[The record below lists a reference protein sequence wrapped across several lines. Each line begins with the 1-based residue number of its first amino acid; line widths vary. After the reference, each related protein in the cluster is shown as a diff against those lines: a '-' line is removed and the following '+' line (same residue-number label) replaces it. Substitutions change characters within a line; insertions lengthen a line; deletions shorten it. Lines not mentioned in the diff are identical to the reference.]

1 MISGRVRF
9 CVLGSGS
16 KGNAVLVD
24 AGGTLVLIDCGY
36 SAKEIR
42 RRMSDV
48 GCELTQLKALLITH
62 GHGDHVKGAR
72 KLSSGMNLL
81 TYATDDT
88 VAFCARRSGLVNHA
102 RVTPGVPFKISRTL
116 TVTPFSTPHDEKG
129 SVGYVLDDGHSKLGF
144 CTDLG
149 APDGDVIAALR
160 DVDALYLEFN
170 HDLQMLQHGPYPAHL
185 KRRVASRYGHLSND
199 DAARVLRASKTKRL
213 RRVVM
218 AHLSEVNN
226 TPRLALEAAAKAVGD
241 DPIALQVAPQHAPS
255 VWFPVGDPNAPK
267 RQPREDA
274 PSRDVLVDKLSRKT
288 SDEGPAYGVHP
299 SAMAAA
305 DVRADI
311 KGGAPGRSTHARAAA
326 RARAARLFGETV
338 ASHGAAV
345 ATTTIEYGPAPMP
358 DASSAAAT
366 SAVATNAGAHRGT
379 SKSAGLALRLVTRAK
394 EEEREQA
401 KSVQENAV
409 AASIGDAAPAEASG
423 PSDSPS
429 TDRLPSSKRRRHP
442 MIAVSRQLSL
452 FGGAGDET

>member
-1 MISGRVRF
+1 
-9 CVLGSGS
+9 
-16 KGNAVLVD
+16 
-24 AGGTLVLIDCGY
+24 
-36 SAKEIR
+36 
-42 RRMSDV
+42 MSDV

-88 VAFCARRSGLVNHA
+88 VAFCARRAGLVNHA
-102 RVTPGVPFKISRTL
+102 RVTPGVPFKIGRTL
-116 TVTPFSTPHDEKG
+116 TVTAFSTPHDAKG
-129 SVGYVLDDGHSKLGF
+129 SVGYVLDDGHAKLGF

-149 APDGDVIAALR
+149 APDTDVIAALR

-199 DAARVLRASKTKRL
+199 DAARILRASKSKRL

-226 TPRLALEAAAKAVGD
+226 TPRLALEAAANAVGD

-255 VWFPVGDPNAPK
+255 VWFPVGDPKAAAARARRVP
-267 RQPREDA
+267 E

-299 SAMAAA
+299 LAMATA
-305 DVRADI
+305 DVRAEV
-311 KGGAPGRSTHARAAA
+311 KGGAPGRSTQARAAA
-326 RARAARLFGETV
+326 RARAARLFGE
-338 ASHGAAV
+338 SGAA
-345 ATTTIEYGPAPMP
+345 AAPQKTTTTTTIEYGPAP
-358 DASSAAAT
+358 ATT
-366 SAVATNAGAHRGT
+366 SAPSTPAARPNG
-379 SKSAGLALRLVTRAK
+379 AGLALRLVTRAD
-394 EEEREQA
+394 EEKREQA
-401 KSVQENAV
+401 ARERAAAKATRNEEAAKQEAGATN
-409 AASIGDAAPAEASG
+409 S
-423 PSDSPS
+423 PSANSPS
-429 TDRLPSSKRRRHP
+429 TDRPPSSKPKRHP

-452 FGGAGDET
+452 FGGAGDEL